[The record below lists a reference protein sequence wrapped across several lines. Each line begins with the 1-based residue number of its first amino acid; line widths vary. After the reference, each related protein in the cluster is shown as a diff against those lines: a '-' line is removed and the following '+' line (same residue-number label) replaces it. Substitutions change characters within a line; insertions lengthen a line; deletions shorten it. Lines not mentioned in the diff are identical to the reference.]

1 MLKCLDEGI
10 ILEKRQVDKNR
21 EYYCE
26 YMTKDELDI
35 TMDNLAINDPVDRF
49 YHFKKFKYL
58 P

>member
-1 MLKCLDEGI
+1 MDSKDKKEI
-10 ILEKRQVDKNR
+10 IIT
-21 EYYCE
+21 EYI
-26 YMTKDELDI
+26 TKDELDI